1 MAMGTTMIV
10 ATGLAALNVTLLLV
24 LTGVW
29 VRNYR
34 TFGSEL
40 TLGLLAFAVV
50 LLLENLTAVYFFLS
64 TEMLYAKL
72 PEVQTAVLT
81 LRALQFVALAFL
93 TWVTLK

>member
-1 MAMGTTMIV
+1 MAMDTTMIV

-64 TEMLYAKL
+64 THMLYADMQ
-72 PEVQTAVLT
+72 EVQTAVLT

>member
-1 MAMGTTMIV
+1 MAMDTTMIV

-34 TFGSEL
+34 TFGSDL

-64 TEMLYAKL
+64 TKMLYTEM